1 MILMIVLPVLVLG
14 LLGVAF
20 AALLAGS
27 NKAFAVQVNPKLE
40 AVLASLPNSNCGAC
54 GFAGCL
60 GYAEAVVGLKA
71 GVSGCLVGGSAAAAK
86 IAEIMGTAVE
96 IREAE
101 VAFVACQGGRS
112 RTRAKFE
119 YEGVADCQAAAVLF
133 GGGKACAWGCLGL
146 GSCERACTFDAMH
159 VNPDGVA
166 VVDRDKCTGCTKC
179 VKSCPHDLISMVVKS
194 QQVLVACLNHD
205 RGKRAKEVC
214 DVACTACKICEK
226 NCPYDA
232 IHVIENLAV
241 IDFAK
246 CTQCNICVEKCPQS
260 TIINNALAAAPRAAA
275 PAQPVAAGAAR
286 E

>member
-1 MILMIVLPVLVLG
+1 MILTILTPILVLG

-20 AALLAGS
+20 AALLAVS
-27 NKAFAVQVNPKLE
+27 NKKLAVQVNPKLE
-40 AVLASLPNSNCGAC
+40 QLLGCLPGGNCGAC

-60 GYAEAVVGLKA
+60 GFAEGVLAAKVG
-71 GVSGCLVGGSAAAAK
+71 VDGCLAGGPSVAAK
-86 IAEIMGTAVE
+86 LAAVMGTNVE
-96 IREAE
+96 AREAE

-112 RTRAKFE
+112 RTRNKYA

-146 GSCERACTFDAMH
+146 ASCERVCPFDAIH
-159 VNPDGVA
+159 VNEDGVA

-179 VKSCPHDLISMVVKS
+179 VKSCPHDLIYMVPKS
-194 QQVLVACLNHD
+194 QQVFVSCMNHD

-214 DVACTACKICEK
+214 DVSCTACKICEK
-226 NCPYDA
+226 NCPEDA
-232 IHVIENLAV
+232 IHVIDNLAV

-260 TIINNALAAAPRAAA
+260 SIINVAMKVAVAAAAS
-275 PAQPVAAGAAR
+275 
-286 E
+286 

>member
-1 MILMIVLPVLVLG
+1 MLG

-40 AVLASLPNSNCGAC
+40 AVLSALPNSNCGAC

-86 IAEIMGTAVE
+86 IAADHGHRRRGPGA
-96 IREAE
+96 
-101 VAFVACQGGRS
+101 GGGLRGLPGRRS
-112 RTRAKFE
+112 RTRNKFE

-133 GGGKACAWGCLGL
+133 GGDKACAWGCLGL
-146 GSCERACTFDAMH
+146 GSCERACPFDAMH
-159 VNPDGVA
+159 VNEEGVA
-166 VVDRDKCTGCTKC
+166 VVDRAKCTGCTKC
-179 VKSCPHDLISMVVKS
+179 VKACPRDLIYMVPKS
-194 QQVLVACLNHD
+194 QQVLVACMNHD

-214 DVACTACKICEK
+214 DISCTACKICEK

-232 IHVIENLAV
+232 IHVIDNLAV

-260 TIINNALAAAPRAAA
+260 TIINNARAASA
-275 PAQPVAAGAAR
+275 RSAEPVAAGAGR